1 MIALDNH
8 LFSLVEDV
16 GFLHLMQQ
24 LEPRYSVPS
33 RKYVTEVVIPRI
45 AVGLTNE
52 VQKLLKKVVW
62 FSFTTDI
69 WSTDVSS
76 DSLLS
81 LTAHWFSD
89 LFERR
94 SAILHAEPILGSH
107 TGEVLCEHY
116 KRMLAKWKIKE
127 SQVHL
132 MVRDNAANM
141 IKAMKDGSFPDL
153 GCFAHTLQLIVHDGV
168 LSQKIVIDTVASAR
182 CIVSHFK
189 RSPLA
194 YGQLKEIQQN
204 LQLPV
209 HCLKRDEPTRWNST
223 LYMLQ
228 VLIEQKMA
236 LAAYASE
243 YCDIVPL
250 TSVQLDI
257 ATKVVKVLGMVARS
271 FCTDAASV
279 SLIIPFIR
287 AFQLS
292 LEQADDDD
300 RGVKTMKKDML
311 ASLNRRYKD
320 VESHK
325 ELAIATLLDPQFKDK
340 FFY

>member
-8 LFSLVEDV
+8 PFSVVEDI
-16 GFLHLMQQ
+16 GFLRLMQQ

-45 AVGLTNE
+45 VVGLMNE
-52 VQKLLKKVVW
+52 VQKLLKEVVW

-94 SAILHAEPILGSH
+94 SAVLHAEPIHGSH
-107 TGEVLCEHY
+107 TGELLCEHY
-116 KRMLAKWKIKE
+116 KRMLANWKIKE
-127 SQVHL
+127 NQVHL

-141 IKAMKDGSFPDL
+141 VKAMRDGSFSDL
-153 GCFAHTLQLIVHDGV
+153 GCFAHMLQLIVHDRV
-168 LSQKIVIDTVASAR
+168 LSQKIVTDTLANAR
-182 CIVSHFK
+182 RIVSHFK
-189 RSPLA
+189 CSPLA
-194 YGQLKEIQQN
+194 YGQLKEIQEN

-209 HCLKRDEPTRWNST
+209 HCLKHDELTRWNSS

-236 LAAYASE
+236 LAVYASE
-243 YCDIVPL
+243 YSDIVPL
-250 TSVQLDI
+250 TSVQLDV
-257 ATKVVKVLGMVARS
+257 AMKAVKVVTLVEEMTRS
-271 FCTDAASV
+271 ICTDVASV
-279 SLIIPFIR
+279 SLIIPFVR
-287 AFQLS
+287 AF
-292 LEQADDDD
+292 
-300 RGVKTMKKDML
+300 
-311 ASLNRRYKD
+311 
-320 VESHK
+320 
-325 ELAIATLLDPQFKDK
+325 
-340 FFY
+340 